1 MTSLR
6 LAIGALFLGAALVA
20 SWPSAWSDAN
30 AQPAP
35 ADMASPGFA
44 GATRWLNSRPLSGDD
59 LRGKVVLVEFWTRE
73 CINCVHVL
81 PHTRALYDKYAADGL
96 VVIGVHTPEY
106 DEERD
111 TAGVQA
117 AWFAPRHGDH
127 GSVSLGA
134 EVRPLFLARFLSNRE
149 QGPARVDLLLDSIH
163 LGMAARLGPRRPGLD
178 LSAGLELPLP
188 RSFQGFFLGLQ
199 GLWSLPHAAQIGPHG
214 SEGLALLTLGFRG
227 VVDTHVVD
235 SRDRVYR

>member
-30 AQPAP
+30 AQPVP

-117 AWFAPRHGDH
+117 AMRRFGITWPVAQDNEQRIWNAWGNQYWPALYLIDRDGRVVYKHFGEGNYDVTEER
-127 GSVSLGA
+127 VRQLLGKA
-134 EVRPLFLARFLSNRE
+134 
-149 QGPARVDLLLDSIH
+149 
-163 LGMAARLGPRRPGLD
+163 
-178 LSAGLELPLP
+178 
-188 RSFQGFFLGLQ
+188 
-199 GLWSLPHAAQIGPHG
+199 
-214 SEGLALLTLGFRG
+214 
-227 VVDTHVVD
+227 
-235 SRDRVYR
+235 